1 VNAETT
7 GGGPLGGIRVLEIGG
22 IGPGPF
28 AAMVLSGLGAEVLRL
43 HRPDERAPVALAG
56 AAVDKRG
63 RPGVAVD
70 LKDPEGAALALR
82 LIESADA
89 LIEGFR
95 PGVMERLG
103 LGPEEALTRN
113 PRLVYGRMTG
123 YGQEGPLAM
132 VPGHDINY
140 LAISGVLGA
149 IRRQDER
156 PLAPLNVLADYGG
169 GGMLLALGV
178 VCGLLEARRSG
189 RGQVV
194 DAAMVDGVAQLATLF
209 FGFHAA
215 GTWGEP
221 GTNALDSGAPFYE
234 VYETADG
241 GFMAVGAI
249 EPQFYAV
256 LLRLLEIPPA
266 EAPQWDR
273 KAWPALKA
281 RFAEVFGSRT
291 RAAWTAVFEAAD
303 ACTTPVLSLQEA
315 IDHPHPAARG
325 TFRRQAGPDLPQP
338 APRFSRAL
346 PHVRAQ
352 PEDPAAVLAAWCM
365 DADER
370 LAHFG
375 TR

>member
-178 VCGLLEARRSG
+178 VCAGCWRPGAR
-189 RGQVV
+189 
-194 DAAMVDGVAQLATLF
+194 DG
-209 FGFHAA
+209 
-215 GTWGEP
+215 
-221 GTNALDSGAPFYE
+221 
-234 VYETADG
+234 
-241 GFMAVGAI
+241 
-249 EPQFYAV
+249 
-256 LLRLLEIPPA
+256 
-266 EAPQWDR
+266 
-273 KAWPALKA
+273 A
-281 RFAEVFGSRT
+281 R
-291 RAAWTAVFEAAD
+291 
-303 ACTTPVLSLQEA
+303 
-315 IDHPHPAARG
+315 
-325 TFRRQAGPDLPQP
+325 
-338 APRFSRAL
+338 
-346 PHVRAQ
+346 
-352 PEDPAAVLAAWCM
+352 
-365 DADER
+365 
-370 LAHFG
+370 
-375 TR
+375 